1 MYIHHYQ
8 HVHDWKLN
16 LEHPNIELL
25 FQTEKKDRSSTCGGV
40 RRFQQRKQ
48 TKTNY
53 AFGCLNMVI
62 NIPRRR
68 NILHIRQINGTLTVI
83 EMELYKEFKMVGFC
97 VFYFLFFICT
107 VFAIRMVCIYWIEA
121 AGPNMF
127 NPRLF
132 LWLCFHFHLVS
143 VGFWCLSLSLKVLY
157 TKWQKLWSKEFCE
170 QASRR
175 CKFKLWY
182 HVDPTFR
189 EGQW

>member
-25 FQTEKKDRSSTCGGV
+25 FQTEKKDRSSTCGGF
-40 RRFQQRKQ
+40 RRFQLRKQ
-48 TKTNY
+48 TSHSKINY

-68 NILHIRQINGTLTVI
+68 NILHIRQINGTRTVI

-97 VFYFLFFICT
+97 VFYFLFAQFLPF
-107 VFAIRMVCIYWIEA
+107 VWYIYWIEA

-143 VGFWCLSLSLKVLY
+143 VGFWCLSLSL
-157 TKWQKLWSKEFCE
+157 
-170 QASRR
+170 
-175 CKFKLWY
+175 
-182 HVDPTFR
+182 
-189 EGQW
+189 